1 MLSKR
6 KQIKDLVDQI
16 LDNALAEMKAKVGKV
31 IVSGAID
38 TENWSPDHDS
48 MLIPKAI
55 VIALLE
61 NEADQYKATGTTH
74 ERKVS
79 KDVENIKLFL

>member
-6 KQIKDLVDQI
+6 NQIKFHVDQM

-38 TENWSPDHDS
+38 IENWSPDYDS
-48 MLIPKAI
+48 MLLPKAI
-55 VIALLE
+55 LIALLE

-79 KDVENIKLFL
+79 KDVKSIKLFL